1 MARFIFPMQ
10 NLLTMKEKLEE
21 QEKNNYSRANMVL
34 QEAREEL
41 ERLVDRQTRA
51 EDRLRLQISQE
62 MDVLTIR
69 RMEDDIEIIKT
80 YVMQQKLVV
89 AQREK
94 ELHEI
99 RIRLAQAMKERK
111 TFEKLRER
119 AYLEFIEEENR
130 KEQKEVDE
138 MISYRYGNGQI

>member
-10 NLLTMKEKLEE
+10 NLLTMKEKLED

-51 EDRLRLQISQE
+51 EDRLRLQIAQE

-138 MISYRYGNGQI
+138 MISYRYGNGQF